1 MILSTRT
8 QKCVH
13 VTSQDVWIEMVC
25 FTNMQTL
32 GERPRK
38 RLFLLPQKRKGRLTA
53 PSVCAPITGSVTVRR
68 DEPFDFSRWSRS
80 VIAASY
86 PELLKHVWPQIER
99 EPNIMRPEVFLL
111 G

>member
-13 VTSQDVWIEMVC
+13 VTLQDVWIEMVC

-38 RLFLLPQKRKGRLTA
+38 RLFSFATKTEGAINRPFR
-53 PSVCAPITGSVTVRR
+53 VCSHHWQRHSTP
-68 DEPFDFSRWSRS
+68 
-80 VIAASY
+80 
-86 PELLKHVWPQIER
+86 
-99 EPNIMRPEVFLL
+99 
-111 G
+111 